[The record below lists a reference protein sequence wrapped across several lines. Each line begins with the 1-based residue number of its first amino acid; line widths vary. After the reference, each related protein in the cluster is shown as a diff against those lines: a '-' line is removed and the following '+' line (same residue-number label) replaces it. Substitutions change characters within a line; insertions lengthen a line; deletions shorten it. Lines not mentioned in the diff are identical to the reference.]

1 MDRPGEGGVL
11 VQCLQ
16 GAQGP
21 QRVTTVLSKSCSF
34 GLRILEY
41 SCRAVLDKLTQ
52 RMSIFLF
59 QEFGVPTDQGCYLV
73 KMEQNDGDF
82 PLTNLFYGFHK
93 DTYHDN
99 LPCLVLFLTPS

>member
-1 MDRPGEGGVL
+1 
-11 VQCLQ
+11 
-16 GAQGP
+16 
-21 QRVTTVLSKSCSF
+21 
-34 GLRILEY
+34 
-41 SCRAVLDKLTQ
+41 
-52 RMSIFLF
+52 MSILLF
-59 QEFGVPTDQGCYLV
+59 QEFGIPTDQGCYLV